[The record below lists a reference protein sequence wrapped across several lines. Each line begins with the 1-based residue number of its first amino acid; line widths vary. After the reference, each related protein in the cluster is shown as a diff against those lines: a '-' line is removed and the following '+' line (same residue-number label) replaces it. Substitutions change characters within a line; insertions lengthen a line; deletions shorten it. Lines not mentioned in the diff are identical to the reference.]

1 VNVNEIIEQFFDL
14 SKPCPSQIVECEQ
27 IRGKYKAEVD
37 ALTAEGC
44 SQCKKNGV
52 KAKYLQDVWKSA
64 ISSLTEKAS

>member
-14 SKPCPSQIVECEQ
+14 SKPCPSQIIECDQ
-27 IRGKYKAEVD
+27 IRAKYKAEVD

-52 KAKYLQDVWKSA
+52 KAKYLDNVWKLA
-64 ISSLTEKAS
+64 ISSLTQKDS